1 MTATRS
7 PSRHDQA
14 SRLDEVAPRQRALRD
29 TNGDRPLSEILG
41 SLGRDVSELVQA
53 QLDLAKLELRED
65 ARNAA
70 KAGAMGAAAAA
81 VAIAAL
87 LLVGMAAAWAIAE
100 AWPAWSGFLIVAVVY
115 ALVAA
120 VLVTVARKRLEPVTE
135 GPTQTIQE
143 LQEDARWL
151 QQHRN

>member
-7 PSRHDQA
+7 PSNLD
-14 SRLDEVAPRQRALRD
+14 RLDGQGSRRRSLRD
-29 TNGDRPLSEILG
+29 TDGDRPLAEILG
-41 SLGRDVSELVQA
+41 TLGRDVSELVQA

-70 KAGAMGAAAAA
+70 KAGAMAAGAAA
-81 VAIAAL
+81 VGVAAL
-87 LLVGMAAAWAIAE
+87 LLLGMSAAWAIAE
-100 AWPAWSGFLIVAVVY
+100 AWPTWSGFLIVAVAY

-120 VLVTVARKRLEPVTE
+120 VLVFVARNRIEPVTD

-151 QQHRN
+151 RQHRS